1 MKLLRNYFVSIVVVL
16 SFIVALKSPAF
27 AGSESV
33 NAVIEDYRIGTGD
46 ILDISVWKDPALT
59 KQVIVLPDGKIHFP
73 LVGEL
78 IAEGRSVAQLKDELE
93 SKIRVYM
100 PDPVLSVSVTHVNS
114 MLLYV
119 IGKVNKPGHF
129 ILNSRINVLQA
140 LSMAGGLN
148 PFAEEKKIRI
158 YRQQNGKTIQ
168 FPFNY
173 KDVADGANLSQ
184 NILLQRGDVIVVP

>member
-1 MKLLRNYFVSIVVVL
+1 MRLLRGYFVLVATTLLLSIC
-16 SFIVALKSPAF
+16 AATAF
-27 AGSESV
+27 AANDSSNSV
-33 NAVIEDYRIGTGD
+33 LEEYKIGTGD

-93 SKIRVYM
+93 SKIRVYI
-100 PDPVLSVSVTHVNS
+100 PDPVLSISISQVNS

-119 IGKVNKPGHF
+119 IGKVNRPGHF

-140 LSMAGGLN
+140 LSMAGGLH

-158 YRQQNGKTIQ
+158 YRQQHGKILQ

-173 KDVADGANLSQ
+173 RDVAEGANLSQ
-184 NILLQRGDVIVVP
+184 NIILQRGDVIVVP